1 MSGSR
6 ALASARRR
14 RASPDDPRINQRL
27 PPPPQQVTSQD
38 SPSHVA
44 SNKVPQK
51 MNPGAMLLSHNKLI
65 ENLQEVVTNLND
77 SMESQSNDTTL
88 LNDKINAL
96 RMDDGNIEFFKNK
109 VAAMDQ
115 QMNDIKKHI
124 LKVQTFAME
133 TNLQYMQLKKK
144 LNLGEEHDSTEQM
157 QQAENTSE
165 ILSANGVINSEKN

>member
-14 RASPDDPRINQRL
+14 RASPDDPRVNQRP
-27 PPPPQQVTSQD
+27 PPPPQQVSSLD
-38 SPSHVA
+38 SSSHVA

-65 ENLQEVVTNLND
+65 ENLQDVVTNLND

-88 LNDKINAL
+88 LNEKINAL
-96 RMDDGNIEFFKNK
+96 HMDDKNIEFFKSK
-109 VAAMDQ
+109 IATMEQ
-115 QMNDIKKHI
+115 QMNEIKKHI

-133 TNLQYMQLKKK
+133 TNLQYMQLKKN

-157 QQAENTSE
+157 KQAEHTSE
-165 ILSANGVINSEKN
+165 ILSANGIINSEKN